1 MNLKPIQDF
10 HPKYLGFPC
19 SGKRSKG
26 DIGGKSCRDTL
37 GLLLSVVV
45 DPVVVK
51 GKRVVTFKWNGWRV
65 WDSDLR
71 RRRLTPVEKNLPV
84 DHILGD
90 VPLGGCGLHLLDCK
104 EDVFRPANPGFSQSV
119 AFQYLTTLFTLK
131 PPHTADHVRMRGRP
145 PAIPPPSSES
155 APAL

>member
-10 HPKYLGFPC
+10 HPKYLSFPG
-19 SGKRSKG
+19 SWKSSKG
-26 DIGGKSCRDTL
+26 DVGGESCRDTL
-37 GLLLSVVV
+37 GLFLSVVV

-51 GKRVVTFKWNGWRV
+51 GRRVVTFKWNSWRV
-65 WDSDLR
+65 GDRDLR
-71 RRRLTPVEKNLPV
+71 RRRLAPVEKNLPV

-90 VPLGGCGLHLLDCK
+90 VPLCGCGLRVLDCK

-119 AFQYLTTLFTLK
+119 AFQYLKILFTLK
-131 PPHTADHVRMRGRP
+131 PPHTAGHVRMQGRP
-145 PAIPPPSSES
+145 PARPPPSSES